1 MPMTIPEI
9 VSAERILRRS
19 RLRRISFMGCFR
31 TSRAG
36 SAIRPP
42 WPAASRPAPV
52 AVVRPP
58 GGSARTPPVVRE
70 YDQGVTTGRRGG
82 DTIAAVST
90 VASRWGWP
98 LVTVALTELVTL
110 GGSGAGAHRTGRPVD
125 LLAVVLLVIAA
136 GASGFARR
144 WPAPALA
151 ASLAATSAY
160 LGLGYPYDGTFFV
173 GLGVTAYLSAAANS
187 RLRAMVFGTL
197 IVVLFSAAGWP
208 GYPADP
214 LAGLPFALI
223 LLGALVVGQALA
235 ESRARANARAAEAHE
250 AEAQRRLAEERLR
263 IARELHDVVS
273 HSISMINVQAGVA
286 VHVMDE
292 RPEEARAALVAIKG
306 VSRDAL
312 RDLRS
317 ILGLLRQSDDAEP
330 RSPVAGLAQVPALA
344 DNVRRTGVQVALD
357 LEAENG
363 WPLPPSIDL
372 TAYRVIQEGLTNVVR
387 HAPGAAATVT
397 VRRRA
402 DALVVEVADDGRAT
416 AAAEARQGAGQGL
429 SGMGERVRAAGGS
442 LEAGARPEGGF
453 AVRATLPLEAG
464 TA

>member
-1 MPMTIPEI
+1 M
-9 VSAERILRRS
+9 
-19 RLRRISFMGCFR
+19 
-31 TSRAG
+31 
-36 SAIRPP
+36 
-42 WPAASRPAPV
+42 
-52 AVVRPP
+52 
-58 GGSARTPPVVRE
+58 
-70 YDQGVTTGRRGG
+70 TTGRRAG

-90 VASRWGWP
+90 IAARWGWP

-125 LLAVVLLVIAA
+125 LLAIVLLVIAA

-151 ASLAATSAY
+151 VSLAATSAY

-173 GLGVTAYLSAAANS
+173 GLGVTAYFSAAANA
-187 RLRAMVFGTL
+187 RLRAMVFAAL
-197 IVVLFSAAGWP
+197 IVVFFSTAGLP

-214 LAGLPFALI
+214 LAGLPFGLI
-223 LLGALVVGQALA
+223 VLAALVVGQALA

-292 RPEEARAALVAIKG
+292 RPEEARAALVAIKS

-317 ILGLLRQSDDAEP
+317 ILGLLRQGDDAEP

-357 LEAENG
+357 LDAEKDG
-363 WPLPPSIDL
+363 SPLPQSIDL

-397 VRRRA
+397 VRRRP
-402 DALVVEVADDGRAT
+402 DALLVEVADDGRAT

>member
-1 MPMTIPEI
+1 M
-9 VSAERILRRS
+9 
-19 RLRRISFMGCFR
+19 
-31 TSRAG
+31 
-36 SAIRPP
+36 
-42 WPAASRPAPV
+42 
-52 AVVRPP
+52 
-58 GGSARTPPVVRE
+58 
-70 YDQGVTTGRRGG
+70 TTGRRGG

>member
-1 MPMTIPEI
+1 
-9 VSAERILRRS
+9 
-19 RLRRISFMGCFR
+19 
-31 TSRAG
+31 
-36 SAIRPP
+36 
-42 WPAASRPAPV
+42 
-52 AVVRPP
+52 
-58 GGSARTPPVVRE
+58 
-70 YDQGVTTGRRGG
+70 VTTGRRGG
-82 DTIAAVST
+82 GTIAAVSI

-98 LVTVALTELVTL
+98 LVTIALTALITI
-110 GGSGAGAHRTGRPVD
+110 GGTGVGPHRSGRPVD
-125 LLAVVLLVIAA
+125 LAALLLLVAAA

-151 ASLAATSAY
+151 VSLAATVAY

-173 GLGVTAYLSAAANS
+173 GLAVTGYLSAAANA
-187 RLRAMVFGTL
+187 RLRATL
-197 IVVLFSAAGWP
+197 FAALIAFLFAAAGWP
-208 GYPADP
+208 GYPANP
-214 LAGLPFALI
+214 AAGLPFAI
-223 LLGALVVGQALA
+223 IVLGALVVGQALA

-292 RPEEARAALVAIKG
+292 RPEEARAALVAIKT

-317 ILGLLRQSDDAEP
+317 ILGLLRQTDDAEP

-344 DNVRRTGVQVALD
+344 DNVRRTGVQVAMD
-357 LEAENG
+357 LGEPNG
-363 WPLPPSIDL
+363 RPLPSSVDL

-397 VRRRA
+397 VRRQPG
-402 DALVVEVADDGRAT
+402 ALLVEVADDGRT
-416 AAAEARQGAGQGL
+416 AAAAGAESRQGAGHGL
-429 SGMGERVRAAGGS
+429 AGMEERVRAAGGR
-442 LEAGARPEGGF
+442 LEAGARPGGGYS
-453 AVRATLPLEAG
+453 VRATLPLDEAPV
-464 TA
+464 

>member
-1 MPMTIPEI
+1 
-9 VSAERILRRS
+9 
-19 RLRRISFMGCFR
+19 
-31 TSRAG
+31 
-36 SAIRPP
+36 
-42 WPAASRPAPV
+42 
-52 AVVRPP
+52 
-58 GGSARTPPVVRE
+58 
-70 YDQGVTTGRRGG
+70 VTTGRRGG